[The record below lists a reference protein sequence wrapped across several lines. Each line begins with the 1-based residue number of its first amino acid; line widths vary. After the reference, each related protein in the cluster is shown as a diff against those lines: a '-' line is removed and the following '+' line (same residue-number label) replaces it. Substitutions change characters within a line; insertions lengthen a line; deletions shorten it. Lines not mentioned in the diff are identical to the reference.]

1 MVDLGRIDIESGLM
15 APAGEDEET
24 AEIYR
29 REARASVGQDKVA
42 TAALLLDAAF
52 ANERDEAPEE
62 DIVRDLLLAAALAPN
77 TPWVLESAHRMM
89 LRLGRWQ
96 EALEFLARE
105 FRPGD
110 APDSLQA
117 IAMTSADLLW
127 IVADKPREAMAWV
140 QKALASDPNHVEA
153 LYAGLCMSL
162 LPVESGGDPKQAETF
177 ALSLAKILGAP
188 EERAILY
195 GLAGSIQMAGKRDAD
210 ALESYAQA
218 AQADRTNPY
227 IQLKFALLN
236 EKFGKLQDAAQCYA
250 QLATLFED
258 KALCGAFYRRAG
270 ILQGYAGQSER
281 SSLYLNESYK
291 FYQNDHA
298 TDSEDKF
305 GIIWMAIDAMRRS
318 GNMQR
323 VIELERQ
330 LVEMAENDETKA
342 AHQMAIADV
351 CFEGM
356 GAVDSAVEAL
366 EAASEAG
373 AGYMADSRLA
383 AIYESRGDWTN
394 LAKILGHMS
403 TRSQLEAPACLWLMA
418 DALQQSGAKDK
429 AIETLTPLANGL
441 GRLRLDLL
449 LEETQNHDAHARMLD
464 KWYRESTDD
473 ATKSA
478 ILSQILTILTERLN
492 APEIAIQYQKG
503 IASAAPSRDLA
514 WRQLHL
520 MARMSNISGVVE
532 GMLRIAAET
541 SDGNEAR
548 MLCLEAA
555 LLKDRA
561 LKDTAGAIEI
571 LCSVHE
577 NYPNDVPSIVLL
589 RMIGYRE
596 RRYDLILKANGW
608 RGLFQMSSAQRAEIA
623 CENAWACLHL
633 EDDASAAEWF
643 EKARHHAPLDAYAFR
658 LYVDLLRKM
667 GRWKEV
673 VRVIRESLPLINGE
687 NGPAAAKQDNAGS
700 DNAEN
705 IDDGWDIDTDD
716 LDAVTDEVLSAMN
729 TPAQALSAEQR
740 AWREVMLDIQTHC
753 LKSSAG
759 TVYARQQH
767 FEADPTI
774 ENFVDFIIEKFTT
787 DPVESHLSVLL
798 SARGKLSSVSPETQ
812 SLIDWVQ
819 AETLRMGHPDGAPE
833 RVATSID
840 TLLRRSLNQPYGN
853 CLRADIL
860 RCHRELPK
868 EDIIAW
874 LEKYAAFTRDRWM
887 CHALSREAMMRVI
900 WIEQDYEPSSHRKSM
915 ADICEETDRRS
926 LWMLEHYA
934 SLTEDWQALGYFRE
948 RLAQLEVDTLARL
961 QVLKSALAP
970 YVDAELT
977 NHAVRVAQECL
988 KLNAHAYP
996 ALITLA
1002 HIAEDSDDR
1011 VSLASIADRLS
1022 EASASLENRTSYGLW
1037 AAQLWSKLSRPDQA
1051 LACLGRLLAHDPTCA
1066 QAIAMS
1072 EQLYE
1077 SQGRFDLLARI
1088 YTRATAALPEGET
1101 QIALLRKHAHI
1112 SAEKLNDPASASLSL
1127 AKIIAQNPAD
1137 LDALAMHADL
1147 LIEQARW
1154 NEAVDVL
1161 EQISKVAENA
1171 ERRRTTNLKLADI
1184 LVHQLEQQDR
1194 AKRLLRRHL
1203 NLFDHDMPALHLL
1216 YEIACVERNWND
1228 AKSTLEEICCDEGSV
1243 DTRKAR
1249 LEFTR
1254 VAREAGWSHDIRTLY
1269 EKQAI
1274 AAVLDHRDDFDAL
1287 VDDYRT
1293 HGELPR
1299 LIDVT
1304 RRELGKQGNPEMVA
1318 KYRGCVAALLVANKQ
1333 HREALSFLS
1342 EIIHESQ
1349 DTDWAYLARAQ
1360 ALTSAGQLPSA
1371 VGEYRRTLTRNIHLD
1386 DAFDPFV
1393 EVLKQTGDDITLASV
1408 AALRDQRRK
1417 TGTAAP
1423 WERCVKGG
1431 PCGFFDIELIPLN
1444 RAFIDAQRY
1453 LYKMTPYAFEM
1464 FTDGVACRP
1473 LAPTHWA
1480 YTRCLRLFGQ
1490 NIEIKHIYVAPDL
1503 GPVKCRAK
1511 LDDEAAIVFDESL
1524 IDELNQIPFDFW
1536 AAYAMHQSITGGA
1549 LIDVLKNE
1557 SVEALFCALCQPR
1570 PESEL
1575 AQTMK
1580 KQLFRVLP
1588 RTDRKLFKDGVPF
1601 LSPNWTDFREA
1612 LQTRASCVA
1621 ATLCACPAYA
1631 LHAHPDDPALE
1642 VFLISE
1648 NYVRFVKKFWS

>member
-1 MVDLGRIDIESGLM
+1 MTDLSKLDIEAGLM

-29 REARASVGQDKVA
+29 REARSSYANDKIS
-42 TAALLLDAAF
+42 TAALLLDAAY

-62 DIVRDLLLAAALAPN
+62 DIVRDLMLAAAIAPN
-77 TPWVLESAHRMM
+77 TQWVLESAHRMM
-89 LRLGRWQ
+89 LRLGKWR
-96 EALEFLARE
+96 EALQFLTRE
-105 FRPGD
+105 FRADD
-110 APDSLQA
+110 APDNVQA
-117 IAMTSADLLW
+117 IAMTAADLLW
-127 IVADKPREAMAWV
+127 IVADNPREAMNWV
-140 QKALASDPNHVEA
+140 QKALAADPNYVEA
-153 LYAGLCMSL
+153 LYAGLWISL
-162 LPVESGGDPKQAETF
+162 LPVDKGGNPHQAEGF
-177 ALSLAKILGAP
+177 ALALAKILGAP
-188 EERAILY
+188 EERAVLY
-195 GLAGSIQMAGKRDAD
+195 GLAGSIQMATNRDAE
-210 ALESYAQA
+210 ALESYGLA
-218 AQADRTNPY
+218 AQADRMNPY
-227 IQLKFALLN
+227 IQLKHAMLN

-258 KALCGAFYRRAG
+258 KSLCGAFYRRAG

-291 FYQNDHA
+291 FYQDEQA
-298 TDSEDKF
+298 KKSDDKF
-305 GIIWMAIDAMRRS
+305 GIVWMAIDAMRRS

-323 VIELERQ
+323 VVELERQ
-330 LVEMAENDETKA
+330 LVDLAETDETRA
-342 AHQMAIADV
+342 AHEMAIADA
-351 CFEGM
+351 CLENM
-356 GAVDSAVEAL
+356 GAVDDAVSAL
-366 EAASEAG
+366 ESASTAG
-373 AGYMADSRLA
+373 AGYIADSRLA
-383 AIYESRGDWTN
+383 AIYESRGDWKN
-394 LAKILGHMS
+394 LARIIGHMS
-403 TRSQLEAPACLWLMA
+403 TRSQLEAPACQWLMA
-418 DALQQSGAKDK
+418 DALRQSGAKDT
-429 AIETLTPLANGL
+429 AIDTLTMLPNGL
-441 GRLRLDLL
+441 GRMRLDLL
-449 LEETQNHDAHARMLD
+449 LEETQKHDAHARMLD

-492 APEIAIQYQKG
+492 APEIAIQYQND
-503 IASAAPSRDLA
+503 IASASPSRDLA

-520 MARMSNISGVVE
+520 LARMSQDGALADA
-532 GMLRIAAET
+532 MLKIAAET
-541 SDGNEAR
+541 TDSNEAR
-548 MLCLEAA
+548 NLCLEAA
-555 LLKDRA
+555 LIKDRV

-571 LCSVHE
+571 LSNIHE
-577 NYPNDVPSIVLL
+577 NYPNDIPSIVLL
-589 RMIGYRE
+589 RMIAYRE
-596 RRYDLILKANGW
+596 HRYDLILEANKW
-608 RGLFQMSSAQRAEIA
+608 RELFQMSSAQRAEIA

-633 EDDASAAEWF
+633 DDDKGAAECF
-643 EKARHHAPLDAYAFR
+643 EKARRHAPLDAYAFR

-667 GRWKEV
+667 GRWKEA
-673 VRVIRESLPLINGE
+673 VRVIHEALPIS
-687 NGPAAAKQDNAGS
+687 Q
-700 DNAEN
+700 
-705 IDDGWDIDTDD
+705 DD
-716 LDAVTDEVLSAMN
+716 LDAELEKGWDDDDTDNLSEAAAKVAEAMN
-729 TPAQALSAEQR
+729 TPAQNLSAEQR

-753 LKSSAG
+753 LKSSAS

-767 FEADPTI
+767 FEADPSI
-774 ENFVDFIIEKFTT
+774 ENFVDFIVEKFTT
-787 DPVESHLSVLL
+787 DPHDSHLSVLL
-798 SARGKLSSVSPETQ
+798 NARGKLGTTSPEAQ
-812 SLIDWVQ
+812 ALIDWVQ
-819 AETLRMGHPDGAPE
+819 AETLRSGYPDGAPE
-833 RVATSID
+833 RIATSID
-840 TLLRRSLNQPYGN
+840 NLLRRSLALPYGN
-853 CLRADIL
+853 CLRAAIL
-860 RCHRELPK
+860 RCRRELPN
-868 EDIIAW
+868 EDIISW

-948 RLAQLEVDTLARL
+948 RLAQLEVDSLARL

-970 YVDAELT
+970 YVDADLT

-1002 HIAEDSDDR
+1002 HIAEDNDDKL
-1011 VSLASIADRLS
+1011 SLASIADRLS
-1022 EASASLENRTSYGLW
+1022 EASAAIENRTSYGLW
-1037 AAQLWSKLSRPDQA
+1037 AAQLWSKSLARPEQA
-1051 LACLGRLLAHDPTCA
+1051 ITCLGRLLAHDPTCA
-1066 QAIAMS
+1066 PAISMS

-1077 SQGRFDLLARI
+1077 TQGRFDMLARI
-1088 YTRATAALPEGET
+1088 YSRAIAALPEGET

-1127 AKIIAQNPAD
+1127 ARIISQNASD
-1137 LDALAMHADL
+1137 IDALTMHADL
-1147 LIEQARW
+1147 LIAQSRW

-1161 EQISKVAENA
+1161 EQISKVADNA
-1171 ERRRTTNLKLADI
+1171 ERRRLTNLKLADI

-1203 NLFDHDMPALHLL
+1203 SLFDHDMPALHLL
-1216 YEIACVERNWND
+1216 YDIACAERNWND
-1228 AKSTLEEICCDEGSV
+1228 AKSTLEEICYDEASD

-1249 LEFTR
+1249 LSFTK

-1287 VDDYRT
+1287 VEDYRA
-1293 HGELPR
+1293 HGEIPR
-1299 LIDVT
+1299 LIEVT

-1371 VGEYRRTLTRNIHLD
+1371 VGEYRRTLTRNIRLN

-1393 EVLKQTGDDITLASV
+1393 EVLKQTGDEITLASV
-1408 AALRDQRRK
+1408 SALRELRRNQ
-1417 TGTAAP
+1417 TLPEAADNS
-1423 WERCVKGG
+1423 WVRCVKGG

-1444 RAFIDAQRY
+1444 RAFVDAQRY

-1464 FTDGVACRP
+1464 FTDGVAARP
-1473 LAPTHWA
+1473 LAPAHWA
-1480 YTRCLRLFGQ
+1480 YTRCLRLYGQ
-1490 NIEIKHIYVAPDL
+1490 NFEVKHIFVAHDM
-1503 GPVKCRAK
+1503 GAVKCRVK
-1511 LDDEAAIVFDESL
+1511 LDAESALIFDDSLLDES
-1524 IDELNQIPFDFW
+1524 NQIPFDFW
-1536 AAYAMHQSITGGA
+1536 AAYAMHQAITGGA

-1557 SVEALFCALCQPR
+1557 SIEALFCALCQPR
-1570 PESEL
+1570 PESSL

-1601 LSPNWTDFREA
+1601 LSPNWSDFRQA
-1612 LQTRASCVA
+1612 QRTRAACVA
-1621 ATLCACPAYA
+1621 ATICACPAYA
-1631 LHAHPDDPALE
+1631 LSAHADDPALE

-1648 NYVRFVKKFWS
+1648 NYVRFVKKFWN